1 VTKGGT
7 KTKEVVWIGVA
18 GVIPKEGC
26 ELISADKGAYTNFL
40 TLAANEAEY
49 RSKVA
54 DVLGYYNLELLQ
66 LSDIRPFSE
75 ADDPNDEILQIAREI
90 QEQQNLKHVR
100 YATFYTFPR
109 TM

>member
-1 VTKGGT
+1 MTKDGT
-7 KTKEVVWIGVA
+7 AKVVWIAVA

-26 ELISADKGAYTNFL
+26 ELFSADQGAYTNFL
-40 TLAANEAEY
+40 TLAADEAEY

-54 DVLGYYNLELLQ
+54 DVLSHYNLELLE
-66 LSDIRPFSE
+66 LNDVRPFSE
-75 ADDPNDEILQIAREI
+75 ADDPDDEILQIALEI
-90 QEQQNLKHVR
+90 QEQQNPKHVR